1 MATHDLLSAE
11 NTPNLSGF
19 PIVGRK
25 TPFFHAQPKWA
36 RPRLSFNIRQTRSPR
51 VVTGIIFTIIFVMAF
66 GGNLMAVP
74 GLRLWE
80 DIICHHYY
88 NDLQG
93 ENHVGFDGHI
103 NEGLCKGDEVQ
114 NQLNIFI
121 GVLAFLT
128 PIPSLL
134 TTIPYGLLAD
144 RIGRKPVF
152 ALAMVGTLLGGCYN
166 MLVMSLWRILPIQ
179 LLWFSP
185 MFMFIGGGSALA
197 SMMFYAIGCDITT
210 EANRTNLFLFGHGAS
225 LLGGLIAPTVA
236 GVLMAISPWIAMIL
250 GITILAIGSSLVVF
264 VPETLHLRLSASGT
278 LVEASPAERDLS
290 PTRKTDKSRSYFVT
304 VKSQFADGLNNISS
318 STAILHSLPVVL
330 LLLTFVSHSF
340 ASVGDDIS
348 LRYISKR
355 FQWKL
360 QETSFLLSLRA
371 SINLALVLVIIPLLS
386 SVLMQRLG
394 LSSKGK
400 DLFLARFSIIVLVM
414 GALLMASSETI
425 GLTIFGLIVTT
436 LGTGYSAFVR
446 SLITTLVDQKHVG
459 RLFAAVS
466 VVETLGSLAAGPSL
480 NALYSVGLKRG
491 GSWIGLP
498 FYCVA
503 VICFIAGVGV
513 WSFGI
518 LTRKQRRRQEMGFGE
533 EYGDDYADAQSLFG
547 DLDVL
552 EPDHADE
559 GRIRI

>member
-1 MATHDLLSAE
+1 MATHDLLSTE
-11 NTPNLSGF
+11 HTPDISGL
-19 PIVGRK
+19 PIISRK
-25 TPFFHAQPKWA
+25 THLFHGQPKWA
-36 RPRLSFNIRQTRSPR
+36 RPRLSFKIRQTRSPR
-51 VVTGIIFTIIFVMAF
+51 VVTGVIFTTIFVMAF

-93 ENHVGFDGHI
+93 EDHIGFDGHI
-103 NEGLCKGDEVQ
+103 DEGLCKEDQVQ

-152 ALAMVGTLLGGCYN
+152 ALAMVGILLGGCYN

-185 MFMFIGGGSALA
+185 IFTLIGGGSALT

-210 EANRTNLFLFGHGAS
+210 EADRTNLFLIGHGAG

-250 GITILAIGSSLVVF
+250 GMIILAIGSSLVVF
-264 VPETLHLRLSASGT
+264 IPETLHLRLSAPGT
-278 LVEASPAERDLS
+278 LVEASQAERDIS
-290 PTRKTDKSRSYFVT
+290 PTRKTDKSRSYFSS
-304 VKSQFADGLNNISS
+304 VKSQFANGLNNISS
-318 STAILHSLPVVL
+318 STVILRSLPVVL

-371 SINLALVLVIIPLLS
+371 SINLALVLVIIPFLS
-386 SVLMQRLG
+386 SILMQRLG
-394 LSSKGK
+394 FSSKGK

-436 LGTGYSAFVR
+436 LGTGN
-446 SLITTLVDQKHVG
+446 TLVAF
-459 RLFAAVS
+459 FATVS

-480 NALYSVGLKRG
+480 NALYSVGLKKG

-503 VICFIAGVGV
+503 VICSIAGVGV

-552 EPDHADE
+552 ELDHADG